1 MDLSSLGIKNS
12 PTNLSD
18 SSSQESSNQSS
29 PTIVPKKGSYTTLFF
44 VGFFVILLL
53 NVFTTVKAGTVKV
66 VTRMGKVNRTL
77 SPGLGFKIPLVEKT
91 VTLNTKKITYETSNE
106 EAQNTSLANYKDYPV
121 NTTTS
126 DGQGVEVTYTIRF
139 RIDADKATW
148 IVENIGSEKDAVE
161 KVVKTESRGWVRTI
175 VRDFKAGD
183 LYSGNIREVQQ
194 EVFEILRPKFAD
206 NGIELDELILREPRF
221 DEQYEAIME
230 AKQKAAEQV
239 EVEKKIAEQELYRKE
254 QKITA
259 AEGQAQ
265 EQQLQ
270 KETLSP
276 QMLTKMWIEALAS
289 GQVVLPQTVI
299 IGSGSDLKD
308 FILNLPTL

>member
-12 PTNLSD
+12 PTNLSG

-29 PTIVPKKGSYTTLFF
+29 PTSVPKKGAYTTLFF